1 MILFLVVVSEVKAV
15 VDDRVDASNIT
26 ADVATTRMDGR
37 HLFWHCFVE
46 REIFIMDGNRL

>member
-1 MILFLVVVSEVKAV
+1 MPDFLPLLRAIEK
-15 VDDRVDASNIT
+15 DLPSNIT